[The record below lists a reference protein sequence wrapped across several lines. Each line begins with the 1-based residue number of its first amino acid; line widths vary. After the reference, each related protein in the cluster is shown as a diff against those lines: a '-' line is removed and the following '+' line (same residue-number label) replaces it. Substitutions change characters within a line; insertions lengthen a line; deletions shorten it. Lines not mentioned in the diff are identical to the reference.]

1 MEIELELQIR
11 MSIPKRVGY
20 LAGVFDYCHEGHVN
34 IIKRSL
40 ERCDFLVLAVVSDNF
55 ANKYKNQKITYTE
68 TERFEMLKKL
78 DLDLKIV
85 IVDNNEHGPFYEKYG
100 VTHIFHGTDWKREP
114 YIDFMGR
121 EIIEKRRIEVVML
134 PHTPDISSTKIR
146 ESEQKHGKN
155 ENCTR
160 S

>member
-1 MEIELELQIR
+1 
-11 MSIPKRVGY
+11 MSIPKRIGY
-20 LAGVFDYCHEGHVN
+20 LAGVFDYCHEGHIN
-34 IIKRSL
+34 IIKKSL
-40 ERCDFLVLAVVSDNF
+40 KKCDLLILAVVSDNY
-55 ANKYKNQKITYTE
+55 ANQYKNQTIKYNENQRASMIKNLNL
-68 TERFEMLKKL
+68 EME
-78 DLDLKIV
+78 IV
-85 IVDNNEHGPFYEKYG
+85 IVDNNEHSPFYEKYG
-100 VTHIFHGTDWKREP
+100 VTHIFHGTDWEKEP

-121 EIIEKRRIEVVML
+121 ENIEKRRIEVVML